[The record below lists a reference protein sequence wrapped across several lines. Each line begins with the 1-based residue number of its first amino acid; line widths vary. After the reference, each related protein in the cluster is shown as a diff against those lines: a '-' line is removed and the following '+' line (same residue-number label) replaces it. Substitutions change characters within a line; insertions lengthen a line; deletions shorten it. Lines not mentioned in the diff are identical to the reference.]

1 MKDGKTVAMKVLRVH
16 TTLRATGVAALIAMT
31 LVAPVHAAAPQA
43 TASRGAQTTAPP
55 PTGPTSSGII
65 FVDVTPDTITTLRTA
80 QNLITRIAFPSDAK
94 QAICGDL
101 FDPATNTGSFV
112 IDHNGTDVFIKP
124 VTSKGQTNLFVKTD
138 QATYNFDLVVVPAAQ
153 AYRVVNVN
161 LPPFQKQ
168 IDDQKAALSKEME
181 QTRADLEAEYEQKYQ
196 DRVKQLEAQSA
207 TDVATETKKIRAE
220 GDRRAADMAQR
231 RFVDGMLQGFTTVP
245 LREKRGQSDQLE
257 VAVDDVAYIF
267 EGRLYVRMRVTNR
280 GQKDVTYQEPKIIV
294 QGPGQKD
301 QTVATTLFTSRGD
314 YKILAGQSVGIVA
327 VFERPSLEKGERV
340 VLFMRG
346 DQKDRLLALRLIE
359 PLQT

>member
-1 MKDGKTVAMKVLRVH
+1 M
-16 TTLRATGVAALIAMT
+16 LRAVGVAALAV
-31 LVAPVHAAAPQA
+31 LSAVAPVRAAAPA
-43 TASRGAQTTAPP
+43 GPEPRQTQQTPSSPAPAA
-55 PTGPTSSGII
+55 SGII
-65 FVDVTPDTITTLRTA
+65 FVDVTPDSITTLKTA
-80 QNLITRIAFPSDAK
+80 QNLITRVAFPQDAK

-124 VTSKGQTNLFVKTD
+124 VTGKGQTNLFVKTD
-138 QATYNFDLVVVPAAQ
+138 QATYNFDLVVVPPAQ

-168 IDDQKAALSKEME
+168 IDDQKAEVAKQLESA
-181 QTRADLEAEYEQKYQ
+181 RADLDAEYEQKYQ
-196 DRVKQLEAQSA
+196 DRVHQLEAQSA
-207 TDVATETKKIRAE
+207 SDLATETKKVRAE
-220 GDRRAADMAQR
+220 GDRKAADMATR

-267 EGRLYVRMRVTNR
+267 EGRLYVRLRVTNR
-280 GQKDVTYQEPKIIV
+280 GQRDVTYQEPKIIV

-301 QTVATTLFTSRGD
+301 QTVATTVFTSRGD
-314 YKILAGQSVGIVA
+314 YKIPAGQNVGIVA

-340 VLFMRG
+340 VLFIRG
-346 DQKDRLLALRLIE
+346 DAKDRQLALRLIE
-359 PLQT
+359 PAQS

>member
-1 MKDGKTVAMKVLRVH
+1 MQAQRVFISM
-16 TTLRATGVAALIAMT
+16 RALGLAALVAAT
-31 LVAPVHAAAPQA
+31 LGAPVRAAGPEGPVGRV
-43 TASRGAQTTAPP
+43 TPTQTVSPTPP
-55 PTGPTSSGII
+55 ASSGII

-80 QNLITRIAFPSDAK
+80 QNLITRIAFSSEAK

-124 VTSKGQTNLFVKTD
+124 VAAKGQTNLFVKTD

-168 IDDQKAALSKEME
+168 IDEQKAANAKELE
-181 QTRADLEAEYEQKYQ
+181 QARADLEQELDQKYQ
-196 DRVKQLEAQSA
+196 DRVRQLETQSA
-207 TDVATETKKIRAE
+207 TDIATETRKIRAE

-267 EGRLYVRMRVTNR
+267 EGRLYVRIRVTNR

-301 QTVATTLFTSRGD
+301 QSVATTTFTSRGD
-314 YKILAGQSVGIVA
+314 YKIPAGQSVGIVA
-327 VFERPSLEKGERV
+327 VFERPSLDKGERV

-346 DQKDRLLALRLIE
+346 DQKDKLLALRLID
-359 PLQT
+359 PNQS